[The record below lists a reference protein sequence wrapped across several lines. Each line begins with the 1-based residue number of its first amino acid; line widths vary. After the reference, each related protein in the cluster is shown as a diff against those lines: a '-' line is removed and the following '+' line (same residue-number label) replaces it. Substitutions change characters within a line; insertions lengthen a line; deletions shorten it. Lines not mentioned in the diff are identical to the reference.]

1 MTKYHPGDK
10 ITVRATVA
18 YNCMS
23 PKVIGVKFDMDDD
36 FNGANYVVST
46 NSIVSHEKVPLRK
59 GDKVK
64 VNDDTNF
71 EKTFTIL
78 EVYDDYAWV
87 KSEHSSPMTMCLHNL
102 ERV

>member
-23 PKVIGVKFDMDDD
+23 PRVIGVKFDMDDD
-36 FNGANYVVST
+36 FNGATYVVST

-64 VNDDTNF
+64 FANNDEIPHIF
-71 EKTFTIL
+71 EVLGISGK
-78 EVYDDYAWV
+78 YAWITRDEIPFTV
-87 KSEHSSPMTMCLHNL
+87 LLNKL